1 MAIHA
6 AFAAWPIRK
15 FEFMRGPFVQQR
27 KNNEQEIEKAPSLV
41 VQKIRDA
48 ILDETFKP
56 GERLPEEQ
64 VGKMF
69 NVSRSPV
76 REALLALEK
85 EGTVVMEP
93 FKGATV
99 KSLSPQEALD
109 VAELRLSLITLAAK
123 PAYRHLSP
131 TDFDLAYGLAKQ
143 MTRTKSA
150 KEYFECD
157 RRFWDII
164 FEKAQR
170 PILWEVFRQLD
181 DRLTR
186 YNPLVLKLF
195 PDPATRPRQR
205 EVLIEFLRKGEVDEA
220 VRAFKRLGFI
230 WRLFTGPL
238 SVLRTRSLPTRLT
251 NFRGY
256 LVCVWSPCST
266 ADIPSQVNRRRMGY
280 AQHDPGNEHLEE
292 SEKT

>member
-1 MAIHA
+1 MDLSGINGETDS
-6 AFAAWPIRK
+6 RSVLQLDRQER
-15 FEFMRGPFVQQR
+15 FELMRGLFVQQR
-27 KNNEQEIEKAPSLV
+27 RNNEQEIEKAPSLV

-186 YNPLVLKLF
+186 YNPLALKLF
-195 PDPATRPRQR
+195 PDPGTRPRQR

-220 VRAFKRLGFI
+220 VRAFKKL
-230 WRLFTGPL
+230 
-238 SVLRTRSLPTRLT
+238 
-251 NFRGY
+251 Y
-256 LVCVWSPCST
+256 LEVVHRII
-266 ADIPSQVNRRRMGY
+266 D
-280 AQHDPGNEHLEE
+280 HLETAE
-292 SEKT
+292 SANSPH

>member
-1 MAIHA
+1 MDA
-6 AFAAWPIRK
+6 AFAAWPVRK
-15 FEFMRGPFVQQR
+15 FEFMRSPLIQQR
-27 KNNEQEIEKAPSLV
+27 RNDEQETEKAPSLV
-41 VQKIRDA
+41 IQKIREA
-48 ILDETFKP
+48 ILGETFKP

-69 NVSRSPV
+69 KVSRSPV

-99 KSLSPQEALD
+99 KALSSEEALD
-109 VAELRLSLITLAAK
+109 IADLRLALITLAAK
-123 PAYRHLSP
+123 PAYRRLSP

-150 KEYFECD
+150 KEYFEYD
-157 RRFWDII
+157 RRFWGIL

-195 PDPATRPRQR
+195 PDSATRPRQR
-205 EVLIEFLRKGEVDEA
+205 EVLIEFLRKGEIDEA
-220 VRAFKRLGFI
+220 VRAFKKL
-230 WRLFTGPL
+230 
-238 SVLRTRSLPTRLT
+238 
-251 NFRGY
+251 Y
-256 LVCVWSPCST
+256 LEVVHRII
-266 ADIPSQVNRRRMGY
+266 D
-280 AQHDPGNEHLEE
+280 HL
-292 SEKT
+292 KTEDAG

>member
-1 MAIHA
+1 
-6 AFAAWPIRK
+6 
-15 FEFMRGPFVQQR
+15 MRGPFVRQKR
-27 KNNEQEIEKAPSLV
+27 NDEQETEKAPSLV
-41 VQKIRDA
+41 VKKIRDA

-64 VGKMF
+64 LGKMF

-76 REALLALEK
+76 REVLLALEK

-93 FKGATV
+93 YKGAILKPLT
-99 KSLSPQEALD
+99 PEEALD
-109 VAELRLSLITLAAK
+109 IAELRLSLITLAAK

-131 TDFDLAYGLAKQ
+131 ADFDLAYALAKQ

-157 RRFWDII
+157 RRFWDIL

-186 YNPLVLKLF
+186 YNPMVLKLF
-195 PDPATRPRQR
+195 PDPRRFNGVAGNT
-205 EVLIEFLRKGEVDEA
+205 DN
-220 VRAFKRLGFI
+220 VR
-230 WRLFTGPL
+230 PL
-238 SVLRTRSLPTRLT
+238 SLMISMLVGVDNPCNLPR
-251 NFRGY
+251 F
-256 LVCVWSPCST
+256 
-266 ADIPSQVNRRRMGY
+266 
-280 AQHDPGNEHLEE
+280 
-292 SEKT
+292 

>member
-1 MAIHA
+1 
-6 AFAAWPIRK
+6 
-15 FEFMRGPFVQQR
+15 MRGPFVQQR
-27 KNNEQEIEKAPSLV
+27 RNDEQEIEEARFLV
-41 VQKIRDA
+41 VKKIRDA

-76 REALLALEK
+76 REVLLALEK

-93 FKGATV
+93 YKGATV
-99 KSLSPQEALD
+99 KPLSPEEALD
-109 VAELRLSLITLAAK
+109 IADLRLSLITLAAR

-131 TDFDLAYGLAKQ
+131 TDFDLGYGLAKQ
-143 MTRTKSA
+143 MTRTHNA
-150 KEYFECD
+150 KEYFEYD

-164 FEKAQR
+164 FEKARR

-195 PDPATRPRQR
+195 PDSATRPRQR
-205 EVLIEFLRKGEVDEA
+205 EVFIEFLRKGEVDEA
-220 VRAFKRLGFI
+220 VRAFKKL
-230 WRLFTGPL
+230 
-238 SVLRTRSLPTRLT
+238 
-251 NFRGY
+251 Y
-256 LVCVWSPCST
+256 LEIVHRII
-266 ADIPSQVNRRRMGY
+266 D
-280 AQHDPGNEHLEE
+280 HL
-292 SEKT
+292 KTEDVG